1 MNIIDWIT
9 VTIILFFIIWGYK
22 TGIINAVFYTIAI
35 YLAILFSGLF
45 AGRLLNIVW
54 NSLHNDIN
62 NKTLS
67 TIIGYIV
74 IFIIIILISKILI
87 SLIKKTFNFS
97 TVRLLDKLGG
107 IILGIVAG
115 SMICGAIITI
125 SARYV
130 YLPSSMEISSEKSLG
145 KNIEEIT
152 ESISKEF
159 FEIGIKD
166 FIDQKL
172 VSSKFVPYVM
182 NQRKVIIEFAP
193 EEFGIGL
200 DILNSRIN
208 KYPKK

>member
-22 TGIINAVFYTIAI
+22 TGIINAIFYTIAI
-35 YLAILFSGLF
+35 YIAILLSGLF
-45 AGRLLNIVW
+45 AGRVLNIVW
-54 NSLHNDIN
+54 NSLDSDIN

-67 TIIGYIV
+67 TIIGYIIIFV
-74 IFIIIILISKILI
+74 ITLLIGKLIISI
-87 SLIKKTFNFS
+87 IKKTFTFS
-97 TVRLLDKLGG
+97 TIRFLDKLGG

-115 SMICGAIITI
+115 SMICGAMITI

-130 YLPSSMEISSEKSLG
+130 YLPSSLEISSEKTLG
-145 KNIEEIT
+145 RNIEEIT

-166 FIDQKL
+166 FIDEKL
-172 VSSKFVPYVM
+172 VNSKFVPYVM
-182 NQRKVIIEFAP
+182 NQRKIIIEFAP
-193 EEFGIGL
+193 EEFGLGL

-208 KYPKK
+208 

>member
-35 YLAILFSGLF
+35 YIAILFSGLF

-62 NKTLS
+62 NKSLS

-97 TVRLLDKLGG
+97 TIRLLDKLGG

-125 SARYV
+125 
-130 YLPSSMEISSEKSLG
+130 LSL
-145 KNIEEIT
+145 IHI
-152 ESISKEF
+152 
-159 FEIGIKD
+159 
-166 FIDQKL
+166 
-172 VSSKFVPYVM
+172 
-182 NQRKVIIEFAP
+182 
-193 EEFGIGL
+193 
-200 DILNSRIN
+200 
-208 KYPKK
+208 

>member
-22 TGIINAVFYTIAI
+22 TGIINAIFYTISI
-35 YLAILFSGLF
+35 YIAILLSGLF
-45 AGRLLNIVW
+45 AGRVLNIVW
-54 NSLHNDIN
+54 NSLDSDIN

-74 IFIIIILISKILI
+74 IFIITLLLSKLLISI
-87 SLIKKTFNFS
+87 IKKTFTFS
-97 TVRLLDKLGG
+97 TIRLLDKLGG

-115 SMICGAIITI
+115 IMICGAMITI

-130 YLPSSMEISSEKSLG
+130 YLPSNIEMSSEKSLG

-172 VSSKFVPYVM
+172 TSSKFVPYVM
-182 NQRKVIIEFAP
+182 NQRKIIIEFAP
-193 EEFGIGL
+193 EEFGLGL
-200 DILNSRIN
+200 DILSSRI
-208 KYPKK
+208 K